1 MSPEALAARTHT
13 LTHLPWLLRPTFNHQ
28 ARDAVSWS
36 EAQAVDSI
44 MYDMLE
50 TALEVN
56 AEWHSDVDGGWSV
69 AEPTQSAAGAAGARD
84 ATISIN

>member
-1 MSPEALAARTHT
+1 M
-13 LTHLPWLLRPTFNHQ
+13 NHQ

-44 MYDMLE
+44 TYDMLE

-56 AEWHSDVDGGWSV
+56 AEWHSDGDGGWSV
-69 AEPTQSAAGAAGARD
+69 AAQDWTGPDWRKSRT
-84 ATISIN
+84 